1 MNDKINKLQKIHNP
15 LTWIP
20 GLMKLSLRSSQT
32 PNAFF
37 GIPIWYQRKVIKIL
51 IYFTSDD
58 SSFHYKITSDKLIL
72 VNTIF
77 WALGRIRTIHY
88 SVASWK
94 KCWCWEISVLATS
107 MIVAVTT
114 FWYTWSMGSEENV
127 GKGRYYPHS
136 CRDFFFLFKAGKIRE
151 RKKSGDFNAI
161 FTNRRKTILRLTT
174 QWFKVTKNVPSVIF
188 PKQFPLIFI
197 TSDKSIIYITSE
209 KQGFG
214 KDP

>member
-1 MNDKINKLQKIHNP
+1 
-15 LTWIP
+15 
-20 GLMKLSLRSSQT
+20 
-32 PNAFF
+32 
-37 GIPIWYQRKVIKIL
+37 
-51 IYFTSDD
+51 
-58 SSFHYKITSDKLIL
+58 
-72 VNTIF
+72 
-77 WALGRIRTIHY
+77 
-88 SVASWK
+88 
-94 KCWCWEISVLATS
+94 

-151 RKKSGDFNAI
+151 KKSGDFNAI

-174 QWFKVTKNVPSVIF
+174 QWFKVTKICPISHFSNTISIDV
-188 PKQFPLIFI
+188 FI

-214 KDP
+214 KDPWFFLCWIHPIVSPFFRLWVTRKIRRPWVRIIRWSIIKTPSIARRRRRQNNREKTVILCENNH

>member
-1 MNDKINKLQKIHNP
+1 MSDKINKLQKIHNP

-58 SSFHYKITSDKLIL
+58 SSFHYKFTSDNLNST
-72 VNTIF
+72 VF

-114 FWYTWSMGSEENV
+114 FWYTWSMS
-127 GKGRYYPHS
+127 
-136 CRDFFFLFKAGKIRE
+136 FT
-151 RKKSGDFNAI
+151 RKCWKNQKVDAAIIPLQTFSLCPRPEKLLQKSGDFNAS
-161 FTNRRKTILRLTT
+161 FKTAA
-174 QWFKVTKNVPSVIF
+174 
-188 PKQFPLIFI
+188 KQFWVLLRIV
-197 TSDKSIIYITSE
+197 
-209 KQGFG
+209 G
-214 KDP
+214 